1 MFYMESRHLL
11 NLSVQNALHCISEN
25 FNHKNFRRDACAR
38 NSLER
43 CAVRCPDRRYSA
55 HIATIYYISRH
66 PLSQNPLSAA
76 GSILLDSFIL
86 HGRRQKTVIACL
98 YIHIL
103 KLLKLWITF
112 FWTEILHLNFK
123 EIVEWW
129 CGNVFSTSERTYL
142 TCNNIQVKSSFG
154 GPPTW
159 RPIQIILLYWKI
171 KAP

>member
-11 NLSVQNALHCISEN
+11 DLSVQNALDCISEN
-25 FNHKNFRRDACAR
+25 FNHKHLRRNACAR

-43 CAVRCPDRRYSA
+43 CAVGSPDWRYDA

-66 PLSQNPLSAA
+66 PLSQNPPSAP

-103 KLLKLWITF
+103 KLLKLWITP

-123 EIVEWW
+123 EIIE
-129 CGNVFSTSERTYL
+129 
-142 TCNNIQVKSSFG
+142 KMM
-154 GPPTW
+154 
-159 RPIQIILLYWKI
+159 
-171 KAP
+171 